1 MLSNR
6 PAKRRLLKGI
16 LFVAT
21 YPMEEKR
28 IHPISTDEQWQKE
41 SISTDGKTVLP
52 VIEEHVVISKEV
64 VETGKVF
71 IRKRVTEEE
80 ASINIPLI
88 QEGYQVNRL
97 PGKKELLTQ
106 HPPIRY
112 EGDNMIIPVVR
123 EVLVIEKRYEVLE
136 EVHVIKTKTEVPHLQ
151 QITLLKEEVEVERRS
166 SSH

>member
-1 MLSNR
+1 M
-6 PAKRRLLKGI
+6 K
-16 LFVAT
+16 
-21 YPMEEKR
+21 EKSKEL
-28 IHPISTDEQWQKE
+28 PGLNEQWQKE
-41 SISTDGKTVLP
+41 ITTTDGETVLP
-52 VIEEHVVISKEV
+52 VIEEHLVITKEV

-88 QEGYQVNRL
+88 QEGYQVERL
-97 PGKKELLTQ
+97 PGKKDLLTQ

-123 EVLVIEKRYEVLE
+123 EVLVVEKRYEVIE

-151 QITLLKEEVEVERRS
+151 QITLLKEEVHIERKS
-166 SSH
+166 SNAQ